1 MVLAFFL
8 PPCVV
13 AFTAALRGGESE
25 HIEFMTVGKGRDVGM
40 LQIEVFE
47 SKISAGTAIS
57 MTARDS
63 FRVFESMDLSRLLS
77 YWHTCGGF
85 YVSPGMTCL
94 SSLMTQRFAMLVLPS
109 CLAFSG

>member
-1 MVLAFFL
+1 MHPFPA
-8 PPCVV
+8 
-13 AFTAALRGGESE
+13 AALRGGESE

-85 YVSPGMTCL
+85 YVSQSQL
-94 SSLMTQRFAMLVLPS
+94 LQKQLLLQRHHEDRQAAAPMMR
-109 CLAFSG
+109 